1 MLNWDLVCR
10 KPFLDAHCGQLR
22 AVETTPMRGSIFI
35 SSGIS
40 PHRMPVYRQDI
51 AETLRKNNVCILPL
65 DKLLIIL
72 ATCNEHLAEGDCQ
85 ISYTCRSSVNACF
98 HSKEKETPL
107 ARREEL
113 QNDLNHSRH
122 KACLQKQLWW
132 PTHSHT
138 SCFIGFLSLQ
148 A

>member
-1 MLNWDLVCR
+1 MDT
-10 KPFLDAHCGQLR
+10 HHGQLH
-22 AVETTPMRGSIFI
+22 AVETISVHGSIFT

-40 PHRMPVYRQDI
+40 PHRMPVYREDT
-51 AETLRKNNVCILPL
+51 AETLRKNTVCILLL

-85 ISYTCRSSVNACF
+85 IPYTCRSFVNACF
-98 HSKEKETPL
+98 HTKEKETSL

-122 KACLQKQLWW
+122 KACL
-132 PTHSHT
+132 
-138 SCFIGFLSLQ
+138 
-148 A
+148 